1 MNDTPL
7 KNKGESKVLSKEI
20 YTLYNEIN
28 AARKERGWTYLTDK
42 ELNTN
47 NTKLVG
53 LLKSQNN
60 GETNYEEL
68 SSIKEIVGM
77 FNSLISKDNW
87 KVVYK
92 DSFPTSSVTSTL

>member
-47 NTKLVG
+47 LRIMVKQIMKN
-53 LLKSQNN
+53 
-60 GETNYEEL
+60 
-68 SSIKEIVGM
+68 
-77 FNSLISKDNW
+77 
-87 KVVYK
+87 
-92 DSFPTSSVTSTL
+92 FPQ